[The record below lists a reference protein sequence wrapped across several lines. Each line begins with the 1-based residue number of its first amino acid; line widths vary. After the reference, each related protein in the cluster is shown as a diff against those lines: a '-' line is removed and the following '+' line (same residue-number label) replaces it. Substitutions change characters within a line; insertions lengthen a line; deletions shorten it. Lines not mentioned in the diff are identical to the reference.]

1 MKSICL
7 YFQIHQ
13 PFRLKR
19 YRFFNIG
26 ADHHYFDDANN
37 EAIIKRI
44 AKNSYIPANN
54 AMLQMIKE
62 SNGEFKV
69 AYSISGL
76 ALEQLEHYCPEVID
90 SFKKLAK
97 TGCVEF
103 LGETYAHSFASLRK
117 ENNEFEK
124 QVEAHSKKIESLFG
138 QKPTVFRNSELL
150 FCDDMVD
157 RVLNMGFAG
166 MLAEGAQQTLDWKS
180 PNYVYCS
187 AANKRMKLLLKN
199 CGMSDDIAYRF
210 SDWGWKEFPL
220 TADKFANWVMNN
232 PEEQVVNLFMNYE
245 VLGEIQNANTG
256 IFDFFKALPKVAAS
270 RGIKFATPSEVINNN
285 NPTDQISAPHPTTW
299 ANATKDLSPWLA
311 NTIQN
316 EAFNK
321 LYALTDKVN
330 RCSDKQIIDDWYKIQ
345 STDHLYYM
353 STSFYNQT
361 FCPYDSPYDAFIN
374 FMNVLSDFNKRIDSF
389 FTADIS
395 EEELNSL
402 VKEKLALEAE
412 LAALKSGKKITKSE
426 AKAEKTTK
434 KAIKE
439 TKEAVE
445 EKQVVEEKKVKKAVE
460 KKPVAKEKETKKKAK

>member
-1 MKSICL
+1 MKSICF

-44 AKNSYIPANN
+44 AQNSYIPANN

-62 SNGEFKV
+62 SKGAFKV

-76 ALEQLEHYCPEVID
+76 ALEQLEQYCPEVID

-124 QVEAHSKKIESLFG
+124 QVEAHSKKIEALFG
-138 QKPTVFRNSELL
+138 QKPKVFRNSELL

-157 RVLNMGFAG
+157 RVANMGFDG
-166 MLAEGAQQTLDWKS
+166 MLAEGAPQTLDWKS

-187 AANKRMKLLLKN
+187 AANQRMKLLLKN

-220 TADKFANWVMNN
+220 TADKFANWIMDN
-232 PEEQVVNLFMNYE
+232 PNEQVVNLFMNYE

-285 NPTDQISAPHPTTW
+285 KPADQISAPHPTTW

-311 NTIQN
+311 NSIQN

-321 LYALTDKVN
+321 LFALADKVN
-330 RCSDKQIIDDWYKIQ
+330 RCSNKQIVDDWYKLQ

-353 STSFYNQT
+353 STAYYNQT

-374 FMNVLSDFNKRIDSF
+374 YMNVMSDFSKRVDSF
-389 FTADIS
+389 FPANVS

-412 LAALKSGKKITKSE
+412 LAALKAGKK
-426 AKAEKTTK
+426 APKAEKKAEEKPVKKATK
-434 KAIKE
+434 KAVKAEE
-439 TKEAVE
+439 TKPATTEV
-445 EKQVVEEKKVKKAVE
+445 KEKK
-460 KKPVAKEKETKKKAK
+460 TKKQTAK

>member
-1 MKSICL
+1 MKSICF

-44 AKNSYIPANN
+44 AQNCYIPANN

-62 SNGEFKV
+62 SKGEFK
-69 AYSISGL
+69 AAFSISGL
-76 ALEQLEHYCPEVID
+76 ALEQLEQYCPEVID

-124 QVEAHSKKIESLFG
+124 QVEAHSKKIEALFG
-138 QKPTVFRNSELL
+138 QKPKVFRNSELL

-157 RVLNMGFAG
+157 RVVNMGFTG
-166 MLAEGAQQTLDWKS
+166 MLAEGAPQTLDWKS

-187 AANKRMKLLLKN
+187 ATNQRLKLLLKN

-220 TADKFANWVMNN
+220 TADKFANWIMDN
-232 PEEQVVNLFMNYE
+232 PNEQVVNLFMNYE

-285 NPTDQISAPHPTTW
+285 MPSDQISAPHPTTW

-311 NTIQN
+311 NSIQN

-321 LYALTDKVN
+321 LFALADKVN
-330 RCSDKQIIDDWYKIQ
+330 RCSNKQIIDDWYKLQ

-353 STSFYNQT
+353 STSFYNQS

-374 FMNVLSDFNKRIDSF
+374 YMNVMSDFSKRVDSF
-389 FTADIS
+389 FPKNVS

-412 LAALKSGKKITKSE
+412 LAALKAGKKAT
-426 AKAEKTTK
+426 KAEKAEKPAK
-434 KAIKE
+434 KAEKAEKPVEAKPIEAK
-439 TKEAVE
+439 KEA
-445 EKQVVEEKKVKKAVE
+445 EKATE
-460 KKPVAKEKETKKKAK
+460 KKAKKSAK

>member
-1 MKSICL
+1 
-7 YFQIHQ
+7 
-13 PFRLKR
+13 
-19 YRFFNIG
+19 
-26 ADHHYFDDANN
+26 
-37 EAIIKRI
+37 
-44 AKNSYIPANN
+44 
-54 AMLQMIKE
+54 MIKE

-76 ALEQLEHYCPEVID
+76 ALEQLEYYCPEVID
-90 SFKKLAK
+90 SVKKLAK

-103 LGETYAHSFASLRK
+103 LAETYAHSCASLRK
-117 ENNEFEK
+117 ENKEFEK

-157 RVLNMGFAG
+157 RVANMGFAG
-166 MLAEGAQQTLDWKS
+166 MLAEGAPQILDWKS

-187 AANKRMKLLLKN
+187 TANQRVKLLLKN

-210 SDWGWKEFPL
+210 SDWGWREFPL
-220 TADKFANWVMNN
+220 TADKFANWIMNN
-232 PEEQVVNLFMNYE
+232 PDEQVVNLFMNYE

-256 IFDFFKALPKVAAS
+256 IFDFFKALPNAAKN
-270 RGIKFATPSEVINNN
+270 RGIRFATPSEVINNN
-285 NPTDQISAPHPTTW
+285 MPTDQISAPHPTTW

-330 RCSDKQIIDDWYKIQ
+330 RCSDKQIIDDWYKLQ

-353 STSFYNQT
+353 STSFYNQS

-374 FMNVLSDFNKRIDSF
+374 YMNVLSDFNKRVDSF

-412 LAALKSGKKITKSE
+412 LAALKSGKKVSKTETKSE
-426 AKAEKTTK
+426 TTK
-434 KAIKE
+434 KATKE
-439 TKEAVE
+439 TK
-445 EKQVVEEKKVKKAVE
+445 KVVEEKKV
-460 KKPVAKEKETKKKAK
+460 AKETEAKKKTKKTNSK

>member
-103 LGETYAHSFASLRK
+103 LAETYAHSFASLRK
-117 ENNEFEK
+117 ENKEFEK

-157 RVLNMGFAG
+157 RVANMGFAG
-166 MLAEGAQQTLDWKS
+166 MLAEGAPQILDWKS

-187 AANKRMKLLLKN
+187 TANQRVKLLLKN

-210 SDWGWKEFPL
+210 SDWGWREFPL
-220 TADKFANWVMNN
+220 TADKFANWIMNN
-232 PEEQVVNLFMNYE
+232 PDEQVVNLFMNYE

-256 IFDFFKALPKVAAS
+256 IFDFFKALPNAAKN
-270 RGIKFATPSEVINNN
+270 RGIRP
-285 NPTDQISAPHPTTW
+285 DLSAPPYNMGQRDKGSF
-299 ANATKDLSPWLA
+299 ALACQYNTKRS
-311 NTIQN
+311 IQ
-316 EAFNK
+316 
-321 LYALTDKVN
+321 
-330 RCSDKQIIDDWYKIQ
+330 
-345 STDHLYYM
+345 
-353 STSFYNQT
+353 
-361 FCPYDSPYDAFIN
+361 
-374 FMNVLSDFNKRIDSF
+374 
-389 FTADIS
+389 
-395 EEELNSL
+395 
-402 VKEKLALEAE
+402 
-412 LAALKSGKKITKSE
+412 
-426 AKAEKTTK
+426 
-434 KAIKE
+434 
-439 TKEAVE
+439 
-445 EKQVVEEKKVKKAVE
+445 
-460 KKPVAKEKETKKKAK
+460 

>member
-1 MKSICL
+1 
-7 YFQIHQ
+7 
-13 PFRLKR
+13 
-19 YRFFNIG
+19 
-26 ADHHYFDDANN
+26 
-37 EAIIKRI
+37 
-44 AKNSYIPANN
+44 
-54 AMLQMIKE
+54 MIKE

-103 LGETYAHSFASLRK
+103 LAETYAHSFASLRK
-117 ENNEFEK
+117 ENKEFEK

-157 RVLNMGFAG
+157 RVANMGFAG
-166 MLAEGAQQTLDWKS
+166 MLAEGAPQILDWKS

-187 AANKRMKLLLKN
+187 TANQRVKLLLKN

-210 SDWGWKEFPL
+210 SDWGWREFPL
-220 TADKFANWVMNN
+220 TADKFANWIMNN
-232 PEEQVVNLFMNYE
+232 PDEQVVNLFMNYE

-256 IFDFFKALPKVAAS
+256 IFDFFKALPNAAKN
-270 RGIKFATPSEVINNN
+270 RGIRFATPSEVINNN
-285 NPTDQISAPHPTTW
+285 MPTDQISAPHPTTW

-330 RCSDKQIIDDWYKIQ
+330 RCSDKQIIDDWYKLQ

-353 STSFYNQT
+353 STSFYNQS

-374 FMNVLSDFNKRIDSF
+374 YMNVLSDFNKRVDSF

-412 LAALKSGKKITKSE
+412 LAALKSGKKVSKTETKSE
-426 AKAEKTTK
+426 TTK
-434 KAIKE
+434 KATKE
-439 TKEAVE
+439 TK
-445 EKQVVEEKKVKKAVE
+445 KVVEEKKV
-460 KKPVAKEKETKKKAK
+460 AKETEAKKKTKKTTSK

>member
-1 MKSICL
+1 MKSICF

-44 AKNSYIPANN
+44 AQNCYIPANN
-54 AMLQMIKE
+54 AILQMIKE
-62 SNGEFKV
+62 SKGAFRI

-76 ALEQLEHYCPEVID
+76 ALEQLEQYCPEVIE

-97 TGCVEF
+97 TGSVEF

-124 QVEAHSKKIESLFG
+124 QVEDHSKKIQALFG
-138 QKPTVFRNSELL
+138 QKPAVFRNSELL

-157 RVLNMGFAG
+157 RVVNLGFNG
-166 MLAEGAQQTLDWKS
+166 MVAEGAPQTLDWKS

-187 AANKRMKLLLKN
+187 AANQRMKILLKN

-210 SDWGWKEFPL
+210 SDWNWKEFPL
-220 TADKFANWVMNN
+220 TADKFVNWVMDN
-232 PEEQVVNLFMNYE
+232 PNEQVVNLFMNYE

-256 IFDFFKALPKVAAS
+256 IFDFFKALPKVAES
-270 RGIKFATPSEVINNN
+270 RGIKFVTPSDVVNNIM
-285 NPTDQISAPHPTTW
+285 PSDQISAPHPTTW

-311 NTIQN
+311 NSIQN

-321 LYALTDKVN
+321 LFAITDKVR
-330 RCSDKQIIDDWYKIQ
+330 RCNNKQIVDDWYKLQ

-374 FMNVLSDFNKRIDSF
+374 YMNVLADFSKRVDSF
-389 FTADIS
+389 FPANVS

-402 VKEKLALEAE
+402 VKEKQALEAE
-412 LAALKSGKKITKSE
+412 LEALKAGKKASKAETKAVKKTEEKSE
-426 AKAEKTTK
+426 KTAEKVVKEKSVAKAKTT
-434 KAIKE
+434 
-439 TKEAVE
+439 
-445 EKQVVEEKKVKKAVE
+445 EKK
-460 KKPVAKEKETKKKAK
+460 TKKTTTK

>member
-1 MKSICL
+1 
-7 YFQIHQ
+7 
-13 PFRLKR
+13 
-19 YRFFNIG
+19 
-26 ADHHYFDDANN
+26 
-37 EAIIKRI
+37 
-44 AKNSYIPANN
+44 
-54 AMLQMIKE
+54 
-62 SNGEFKV
+62 
-69 AYSISGL
+69 
-76 ALEQLEHYCPEVID
+76 
-90 SFKKLAK
+90 
-97 TGCVEF
+97 
-103 LGETYAHSFASLRK
+103 
-117 ENNEFEK
+117 
-124 QVEAHSKKIESLFG
+124 
-138 QKPTVFRNSELL
+138 
-150 FCDDMVD
+150 
-157 RVLNMGFAG
+157 
-166 MLAEGAQQTLDWKS
+166 
-180 PNYVYCS
+180 
-187 AANKRMKLLLKN
+187 
-199 CGMSDDIAYRF
+199 MSDDIAYRF
-210 SDWGWKEFPL
+210 SDWGWREFPL
-220 TADKFANWVMNN
+220 TADKFANWIMNN

-434 KAIKE
+434 KAAKE

>member
-1 MKSICL
+1 MKTICF
-7 YFQIHQ
+7 YFELHQIRQ
-13 PFRLKR
+13 LKR
-19 YRFFNIG
+19 YRFFDIG
-26 ADHHYFDDANN
+26 SDHYYYDDYAN
-37 EAIIKRI
+37 ESMTMELAEK
-44 AKNSYIPANN
+44 SYVPALQT
-54 AMLQMIKE
+54 MLEMIKE

-103 LGETYAHSFASLRK
+103 LAETYAHSFASLRK
-117 ENNEFEK
+117 ENKEFEK

-157 RVLNMGFAG
+157 RVANMGFAG
-166 MLAEGAQQTLDWKS
+166 MLAEGAPQILDWKS

-187 AANKRMKLLLKN
+187 TANQRVKLLLKN

-210 SDWGWKEFPL
+210 SDWGWREFPL
-220 TADKFANWVMNN
+220 TADKFANWIMNN
-232 PEEQVVNLFMNYE
+232 PDEQVVNLFMNYE

-256 IFDFFKALPKVAAS
+256 IFDFFKALPNAAKN
-270 RGIKFATPSEVINNN
+270 RGIRFATPSEVINNN
-285 NPTDQISAPHPTTW
+285 MPTDQISAPHPTTW

-330 RCSDKQIIDDWYKIQ
+330 RCSDKQIIDDWYKLQ

-374 FMNVLSDFNKRIDSF
+374 YMNVLADFSKRLDSF

-412 LAALKSGKKITKSE
+412 LAALKTGKKASKTETKSE
-426 AKAEKTTK
+426 TTKKTTK
-434 KAIKE
+434 E
-439 TKEAVE
+439 TKKA
-445 EKQVVEEKKVKKAVE
+445 VEEKKVV
-460 KKPVAKEKETKKKAK
+460 KETEAKKKTKKTNSK